1 MAPKAVH
8 IPLSTLLAVKH
19 IDTSSMR
26 VPAAAKENETKP
38 AV

>member
-8 IPLSTLLAVKH
+8 SLLSTLLAIKH

-26 VPAAAKENETKP
+26 FSAATRENETKP